1 MRASRGTKYVRVV
14 GKKNA
19 LFSGNQHFAHCLDL
33 AFECVAIIIF
43 TPFVEDRISSMATAT
58 HGEWYGDKRENTF
71 LTTRCEASWKKKK
84 VRNPRGVA
92 EGKRVEERGASEK
105 YAHEFVILLF
115 SSFSFLSPSL
125 SFSSSA
131 ASYSLII
138 AIQGGHGLL
147 IVRPEDR

>member
-71 LTTRCEASWKKKK
+71 LTTRCEAPWKKKK

-92 EGKRVEERGASEK
+92 EGKRVEERGAS
-105 YAHEFVILLF
+105 
-115 SSFSFLSPSL
+115 
-125 SFSSSA
+125 
-131 ASYSLII
+131 
-138 AIQGGHGLL
+138 
-147 IVRPEDR
+147 

>member
-1 MRASRGTKYVRVV
+1 MRGHHNIHTIRRGS
-14 GKKNA
+14 N
-19 LFSGNQHFAHCLDL
+19 
-33 AFECVAIIIF
+33 FEHGHR
-43 TPFVEDRISSMATAT
+43 D

-71 LTTRCEASWKKKK
+71 LTTRCEAPWKKKK

-125 SFSSSA
+125 SLF
-131 ASYSLII
+131 
-138 AIQGGHGLL
+138 LL
-147 IVRPEDR
+147 RPRPIH